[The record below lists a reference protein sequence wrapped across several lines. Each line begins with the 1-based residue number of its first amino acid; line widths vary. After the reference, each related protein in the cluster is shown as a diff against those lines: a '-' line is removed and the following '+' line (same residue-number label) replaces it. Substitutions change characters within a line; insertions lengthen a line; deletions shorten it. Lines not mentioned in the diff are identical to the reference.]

1 MKKLCLFVM
10 LLCSSLFGHSEQL
23 VVGLSGNAYVTCR
36 QDGAEITEQGIE
48 HWTKP
53 ENVISVYFY
62 LQQPTAADVSLRAKG
77 NSELKV
83 GYGNESFKV
92 RLQSDDFVEVPVGK
106 INIPQ
111 AGYVRIDLQGISKSG
126 ESFGVVKD
134 LLIDNVTC
142 KSNYVRDFSDYWGRR
157 GPSVHLAYPL
167 PEGDTEWFYNEIMV
181 PEDGEVMH
189 SYYM

>member
-48 HWTKP
+48 HWTNP
-53 ENVISVYFY
+53 ETVISVYFY
-62 LQQPTAADVSLRAKG
+62 LQQPTAADVLLRAKG
-77 NSELKV
+77 NSEIKV

-142 KSNYVRDFSDYWGRR
+142 KSN
-157 GPSVHLAYPL
+157 
-167 PEGDTEWFYNEIMV
+167 
-181 PEDGEVMH
+181 
-189 SYYM
+189 